1 MTEIYL
7 MQGRRIWTQSVPSAV
22 ADGCAAGNQSQKAAH
37 PSATADGT
45 KCVQVWILSLEQ
57 SDERSE

>member
-1 MTEIYL
+1 MSEIYFK
-7 MQGRRIWTQSVPSAV
+7 QGRRTWTQSVPSA
-22 ADGCAAGNQSQKAAH
+22 DGCAAGDQSQKAAH

-45 KCVQVWILSLEQ
+45 DCVQVRILYFEQ